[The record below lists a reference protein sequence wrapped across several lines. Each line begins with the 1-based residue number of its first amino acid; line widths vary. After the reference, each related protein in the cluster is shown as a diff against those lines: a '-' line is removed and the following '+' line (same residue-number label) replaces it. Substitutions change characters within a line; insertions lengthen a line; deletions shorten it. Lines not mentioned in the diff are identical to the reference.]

1 MASPKAAN
9 GISEASNQTFPIAD
23 VENELNPGQ
32 NTKVEVDPVSSAVA
46 ASLEVKE
53 QTEAAQQQKER
64 EKDAM
69 QSLKSAI
76 LISAAVVAVA
86 GAIFAITRKLREK

>member
-1 MASPKAAN
+1 MASPEAVN
-9 GISEASNQTFPIAD
+9 GILEASDQTFPAAD
-23 VENELNPGQ
+23 VTNEMNPGL
-32 NTKVEVDPVSSAVA
+32 NTKVEVDHVSSAVA
-46 ASLEVKE
+46 ASLEAKE
-53 QTEAAQQQKER
+53 QAEADRQQKER

-86 GAIFAITRKLREK
+86 GAIFAISKKLREK

>member
-1 MASPKAAN
+1 MASPTAVN
-9 GISEASNQTFPIAD
+9 GMSEAPDRTFPAAD
-23 VENELNPGQ
+23 VENEMNPGM

-46 ASLEVKE
+46 ASLEAKE
-53 QTEAAQQQKER
+53 QAEAARQQKER

-86 GAIFAITRKLREK
+86 GAIFAISKKLREK

>member
-1 MASPKAAN
+1 MASPEAAN
-9 GISEASNQTFPIAD
+9 GISEASNQTFPAVDI
-23 VENELNPGQ
+23 ENELNPGL
-32 NTKVEVDPVSSAVA
+32 NTTVEVDPVSSVVA

-53 QTEAAQQQKER
+53 QAEAAQQQKER

-86 GAIFAITRKLREK
+86 GAIFAISKKLREK